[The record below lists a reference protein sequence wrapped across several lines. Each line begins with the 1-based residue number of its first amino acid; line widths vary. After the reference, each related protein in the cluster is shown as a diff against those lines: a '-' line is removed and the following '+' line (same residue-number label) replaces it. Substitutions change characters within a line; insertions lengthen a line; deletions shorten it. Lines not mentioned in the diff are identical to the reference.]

1 MKEFE
6 VEITETYQKTIT
18 TVADTKEEAEAIVKE
33 QWRKGIQVLDVEDFI
48 EIKFSTVNEKVVDQQ
63 LNVLRVEPG
72 KEPEEVVIGNDLE
85 DLQEAIGGQ
94 IEVAYYYED
103 PVVILCD
110 EEGKIKGRPLNRA
123 IREEDGEVKD
133 IIAGTF
139 LICGAG
145 EDDFESLPRE
155 LMDKYKERFQTPEE
169 FYCLGG
175 KMIVCPAEQSG
186 NKMSEIKP
194 LNPER

>member
-85 DLQEAIGGQ
+85 DLQEAIGG
-94 IEVAYYYED
+94 
-103 PVVILCD
+103 
-110 EEGKIKGRPLNRA
+110 
-123 IREEDGEVKD
+123 
-133 IIAGTF
+133 
-139 LICGAG
+139 
-145 EDDFESLPRE
+145 
-155 LMDKYKERFQTPEE
+155 
-169 FYCLGG
+169 
-175 KMIVCPAEQSG
+175 
-186 NKMSEIKP
+186 
-194 LNPER
+194 